1 MKFPKEIKIGGIK
14 YKISFPKSKKT
25 MQSEDESYYS
35 DGKVDIANQW
45 IKFSFDEKIGKEYK
59 EMVFFH
65 ELTHLLFYYT
75 GTGEWGNEKEVHSFA
90 SVLYQVLKDNKLL
103 K

>member
-14 YKISFPKSKKT
+14 YKVIFPKKK
-25 MQSEDESYYS
+25 MKSEDDNYYS
-35 DGKVDIANQW
+35 DGKVDIEEQW
-45 IKFSFDEKIGKEYK
+45 IKFSFGKKVGKEYK
-59 EMVFFH
+59 EMILFH

-75 GTGEWGNEKEVHSFA
+75 GTGEWDNEKEVHSFA
-90 SVLYQVLKDNKLL
+90 SVLYQTLKDSGLL